1 MAASSKTGV
10 RRPGPRRPEGY
21 PAGPDEVRRAVLDV
35 AGRLFAE
42 RGVDAVALRDVA
54 DAANVHHTLI
64 ARYIGNR
71 ETLIRAVFDDLSEQ
85 VASAVAENPLA
96 GQGYGLET
104 AMGRWV
110 RVAGSLAI
118 SGRPLVGQSG
128 FNPVV
133 AMAETLE
140 ASYGQD
146 PQAARFARGTD
157 RRSCARLATL
167 RGLPRRSRSVRRRR
181 TRHAPRGAPAHIAS
195 TRRDALA
202 VAARPAHAH
211 VVSGSDAPQGPKTL
225 GGRSGAVFNPRSCTR
240 QCR

>member
-1 MAASSKTGV
+1 M

-146 PQAARFARGTD
+146 PQAARLRAAQIVAAALGWRLFEDYLVEAGAFD
-157 RRSCARLATL
+157 DIPLATL
-167 RGLPRRSRSVRRRR
+167 RDEHLHTLRRL
-181 TRHAPRGAPAHIAS
+181 GATPWPSPPDPPTHTS
-195 TRRDALA
+195 
-202 VAARPAHAH
+202 
-211 VVSGSDAPQGPKTL
+211 
-225 GGRSGAVFNPRSCTR
+225 
-240 QCR
+240 